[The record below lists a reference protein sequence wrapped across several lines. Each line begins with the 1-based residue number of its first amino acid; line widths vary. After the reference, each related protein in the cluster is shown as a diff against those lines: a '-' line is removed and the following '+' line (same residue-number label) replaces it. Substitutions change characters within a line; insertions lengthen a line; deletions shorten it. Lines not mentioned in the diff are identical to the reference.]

1 MKVDSGRSGFVGER
15 DDQLGVVSVGDD
27 VESVASDDGCKGG
40 HVDVEEDRAQGGAL
54 GYSAAD
60 LCRLRVEQG

>member
-1 MKVDSGRSGFVGER
+1 MKVDSGGSGFVGER

-40 HVDVEEDRAQGGAL
+40 P
-54 GYSAAD
+54 
-60 LCRLRVEQG
+60 CRR